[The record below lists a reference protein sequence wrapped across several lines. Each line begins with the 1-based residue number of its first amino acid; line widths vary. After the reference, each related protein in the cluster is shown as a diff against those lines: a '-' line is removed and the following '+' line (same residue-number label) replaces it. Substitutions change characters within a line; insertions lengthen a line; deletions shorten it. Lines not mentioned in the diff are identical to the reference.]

1 MNGYMDG
8 VGEGW
13 GLSEWVVGVCSCIRC
28 LPFGEA
34 RDRPEPAGCQLV
46 TVYRSGLLTGCA
58 EEA

>member
-1 MNGYMDG
+1 MDG

-28 LPFGEA
+28 LALGEA